1 MVYNF
6 KTEDRQYYSLL
17 EDLSIIPYLEKFLA
31 SHKLRIEESF
41 KSMLAEMKLEEKNIL
56 HTQFIKEMNFDEFFY
71 VVEFTFFATFS
82 KDMVSLLLR
91 YNAPILSLLSA
102 HSLAKRISKDTQNP
116 TYVGQLERVISN
128 CCDSVLLCYR
138 NISEN
143 DYL

>member
-17 EDLSIIPYLEKFLA
+17 EDLSIIPYFEKFLA

-41 KSMLAEMKLEEKNIL
+41 KNMLAEMKLEEKNIL

-91 YNAPILSLLSA
+91 HNAPMHL
-102 HSLAKRISKDTQNP
+102 
-116 TYVGQLERVISN
+116 
-128 CCDSVLLCYR
+128 
-138 NISEN
+138 
-143 DYL
+143 